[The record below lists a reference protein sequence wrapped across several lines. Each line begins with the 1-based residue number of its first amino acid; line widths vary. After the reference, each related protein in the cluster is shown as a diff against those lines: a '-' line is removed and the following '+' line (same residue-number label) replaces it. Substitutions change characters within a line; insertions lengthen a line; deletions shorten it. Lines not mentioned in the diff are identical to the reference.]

1 MLICR
6 EISASLP
13 LGLIGALGGHGAVD
27 LPLPFDHPEPGEF
40 GPVFAQFFVQP
51 GQVGNPHR
59 LACFDPAVIF
69 LEALEAADRQG
80 AKAAGLAVSEELPQ
94 GVRQVFLVVPDG
106 QQVITAPV
114 ENLPGN
120 LGLTTDGVDRD
131 DAGGGL

>member
-1 MLICR
+1 MN
-6 EISASLP
+6 
-13 LGLIGALGGHGAVD
+13 H
-27 LPLPFDHPEPGEF
+27 
-40 GPVFAQFFVQP
+40 P
-51 GQVGNPHR
+51 GQFSARTTSCLLSIFNTQQHPHR

-94 GVRQVFLVVPDG
+94 GVRQVFLVVLDG